1 MRNYRIVL
9 CTLFYV
15 FSVQI
20 LTAQKTVKYDLP
32 AFTEISLKNNARLF
46 LKQDS
51 IQSVTVT
58 AKDETINKLIVEVD
72 DRKLVIRYPTNT
84 WFDKKWAPGDV
95 SIYVSVPQIDVLSQ
109 SGSGSVTAEES
120 ISSRILD
127 LYVGGSGS
135 IKLNNLK
142 AEKISATLSGSGH
155 LQLSGTGVVSEFKMT
170 VSGSGGVKASGLKTR
185 NINVL
190 ISGSGSCSVH
200 ALDNLTCK
208 IAGSGNVTYL
218 GNPKIESTIVGSG
231 SVKEGN

>member
-9 CTLFYV
+9 SILLCIVST
-15 FSVQI
+15 QI

-32 AFTEISLKNNARLF
+32 VFTEISLKNNARLF

-51 IQSVTVT
+51 IQSVTVV
-58 AKDETINKLIVEVD
+58 AKDETISKLIVEVN

-95 SIYVSVPQIDVLSQ
+95 TVYVSIPQIDVLTQ
-109 SGSGSVTAEES
+109 SGSGSVIAEEH
-120 ISSRILD
+120 IYSRILD

-142 AEKISATLSGSGH
+142 AERISATLSGSGH

-170 VSGSGGVKASGLKTR
+170 VSGSGGIKASGLKTR

-200 ALDNLTCK
+200 ALENLTCK